1 MMSGLSWK
9 VEELRK
15 TIELL
20 KRPEFD
26 PSDIDSDLHARLAK
40 AVHENVIKAF
50 DMRESSRDGDQD
62 LTMWMREVEEVV
74 REIME
79 DVRFEGHQHFSFKM
93 ELDDDDGE
101 RLFGGEANAGVSFQI
116 GQLR

>member
-1 MMSGLSWK
+1 MSGHSWK
-9 VEELRK
+9 VDELRK

-20 KRPEFD
+20 KRPDFD
-26 PSDIDSDLHARLAK
+26 PSDIDSDLHARLAR
-40 AVHENVIKAF
+40 AVHEKVIKAF
-50 DMRESSRDGDQD
+50 DMRESDRDGDQD
-62 LTMWMREVEEVV
+62 LTLWMREVEEVV

-79 DVRFEGHQHFSFKM
+79 DARFEGHQHFNFEM
-93 ELDDDDGE
+93 ELDGDDGE

>member
-1 MMSGLSWK
+1 MISGLSWK

-50 DMRESSRDGDQD
+50 DMRESKLLICARAATRISPCGCGK
-62 LTMWMREVEEVV
+62 W
-74 REIME
+74 
-79 DVRFEGHQHFSFKM
+79 K
-93 ELDDDDGE
+93 
-101 RLFGGEANAGVSFQI
+101 RL
-116 GQLR
+116 